1 VESVKLGVCVA
12 TGVMGVFIGSIGR
25 FPRVGSGVCV
35 EVEGRAA
42 TTLAGQLPS
51 SHVPPQQ
58 FWNIP
63 LTPSFTLPTSF
74 RTFHG
79 KVGSA
84 GRPIDPLGLDLG
96 PCLLLVL
103 WRPVVSRLL
112 VLDK

>member
-1 VESVKLGVCVA
+1 VESLKLGVCVA

-63 LTPSFTLPTSF
+63 PHSLLYVADKFQDIPWKS
-74 RTFHG
+74 G
-79 KVGSA
+79 V
-84 GRPIDPLGLDLG
+84 GRPPNRPIG
-96 PCLLLVL
+96 P
-103 WRPVVSRLL
+103 
-112 VLDK
+112 